1 MGEGSPKV
9 GLDNLGFIFELKI
22 LGGRNKLRPSRDKK
36 LAHCTFSKGETRLFD
51 EETPL
56 PKKASFLNK
65 FFIFIIKRPLLDLF
79 STQKLGGGI
88 EIELP
93 RDLRVTHSSF

>member
-36 LAHCTFSKGETRLFD
+36 SAHCTFSKGETRLFD

-65 FFIFIIKRPLLDLF
+65 IFYFYYQEATLRFIFNTKFRGWDRNRA
-79 STQKLGGGI
+79 
-88 EIELP
+88 EIE
-93 RDLRVTHSSF
+93 